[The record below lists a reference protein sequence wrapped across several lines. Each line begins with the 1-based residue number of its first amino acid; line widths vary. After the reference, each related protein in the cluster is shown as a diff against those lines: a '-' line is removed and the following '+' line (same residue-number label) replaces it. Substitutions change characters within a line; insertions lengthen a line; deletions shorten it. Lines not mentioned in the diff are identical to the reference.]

1 MSSPLQ
7 FPSTQSA
14 ALKSAADTMLKSKAK
29 LDWKPVD
36 ISTLPPH
43 LRELYDS
50 FRAAQ
55 AIANEHRAAFEDA
68 ICGPLAKMLNARPGQ
83 DVVFTYRFGNLGV
96 ALTDKPAP
104 SQSKA
109 LRF

>member
-1 MSSPLQ
+1 MTSSPLQ
-7 FPSTQSA
+7 FPTQSA
-14 ALKSAADTMLKSKAK
+14 ALKSAADTILKSKRPQ

-36 ISTLPPH
+36 IDTLPPH

-55 AIANEHRAAFEDA
+55 EIASQHRSAFEDA

-83 DVVFTYRFGNLGV
+83 DVVFTYRFGLAC
-96 ALTDKPAP
+96 ALIDKPSPKAN
-104 SQSKA
+104 A